1 MMILLA
7 GITASSCSSKNGE
20 RKDGSLSTSSAPAG
34 SVDSVPQAAGK
45 SEALKAILDSNVTR
59 MSRMPLTN
67 NPTKDFALIMRVHHD
82 GTEKLIK
89 EAMKYSKD
97 SALAKLANDIQKD
110 LEKETVMLNRFIID
124 SRFRKQEKES
134 PVSNT
139 LMKAM
144 TPNAEPTT
152 PLTGDVEEDF
162 VKLMITNL
170 QSANDLVDVMKDAG
184 ADYDVS
190 GFTEEMVP
198 RNERYIA
205 ALKQWTTKGGS

>member
-1 MMILLA
+1 MMIFLA
-7 GITASSCSSKNGE
+7 GITAFSCSSRNGE
-20 RKDGSLSTSSAPAG
+20 ENGESLNTSAAPAG
-34 SVDSVPQAAGK
+34 SVDTVPKAAGK
-45 SEALKAILDSNVTR
+45 SDALKAILDSNVTR

-82 GTEKLIK
+82 GTDKLIK
-89 EAMKYSKD
+89 EAMKYNKD
-97 SALAKLANDIQKD
+97 SALAKLAKDIQKD
-110 LEKETVMLNRFIID
+110 LSKETVMLNRFIID
-124 SRFRKQEKES
+124 SRFKKQEKES

-144 TPNAEPTT
+144 TPNAAPST